1 MIYQIRFSR
10 KGDHMPLLYY
20 IPEHFHLD
28 DTVFDMPCGEEELQI
43 HLHGGEHAAYEAVI
57 LKTVAEASNRRLKT
71 ELLIDGFGRAKAV
84 RIGGIIS
91 VSAEKSI
98 APPDHLCIDI
108 SLYSIYDRDRL
119 RQISDTVKK
128 LSADAAELS
137 YTNSQLSDSFFHLE
151 KSFEA
156 TVRKYILTDKLNG
169 FAGRLVS
176 RFGEP
181 HRFGRSSCKVSFI
194 PTAFGLVSSEE
205 FAERSE
211 HIFSF
216 TDRYGICPFVI
227 KQICD
232 RLTNAKYAFTV
243 CTDSSGRI
251 YGVWIPEIST
261 YIGRTEKTD
270 KSDKIINTERFI
282 ACDIRSERP
291 ILKKIFSLKK
301 EVAELFYRNAKKIDD
316 LQGKIADLYM
326 SAVKA
331 DEFDSF
337 CKQLLIDIFCYYMV
351 EKETNDS

>member
-20 IPEHFHLD
+20 IPEHFHPD
-28 DTVFDMPCGEEELQI
+28 NTVFDMPCGEEELQI
-43 HLHGGEHAAYEAVI
+43 HLHGGERAAYEAVI
-57 LKTVAEASNRRLKT
+57 SKTAAEASNRRMKT
-71 ELLIDGFGRAKAV
+71 ELLIDNCGRAKAV

-98 APPDHLCIDI
+98 TPPDHRCIDI
-108 SLYSIYDRDRL
+108 SLYGIYDRDRL
-119 RQISDTVKK
+119 RRISDTVKE
-128 LSADAAELS
+128 LSADAAGLS
-137 YTNSQLSDSFFHLE
+137 YINTQLSDSFFSLE
-151 KSFEA
+151 KSFES

-181 HRFGRSSCKVSFI
+181 RQIGVSSRKISFI
-194 PTAFGLVSSEE
+194 PTAFGLIPSEE

-211 HIFSF
+211 HVISF
-216 TDRYGICPFVI
+216 TDRYGICPYVI
-227 KQICD
+227 NRICD
-232 RLTNAKYAFTV
+232 RLTDAKYAFTV
-243 CTDSSGRI
+243 CTDSSGKT

-270 KSDKIINTERFI
+270 KSDKIINTERFT
-282 ACDIRSERP
+282 AYDIRSERP

-301 EVAELFYRNAKKIDD
+301 EVAELFYKNAKKTDD
-316 LQGKIADLYM
+316 LHRKIADLYM

-337 CKQLLIDIFCYYMV
+337 CKQLLIDIFCYYIV